1 MNDIQTAFTDFSE
14 MLKNALHEKL
24 DPSVESF
31 IDMVAPDGVMEFPY
45 APEGAVKKI
54 EGSEALAKYLL
65 SVSEVISIGEISKPT
80 VHQTLDQNVVILEFE
95 CAGHGLKTGR
105 AYNQR
110 YISVITLK
118 NGKIQRY
125 LDYWNPII
133 ALEAI
138 GDLSSLTQ
146 SEGDSK

>member
-1 MNDIQTAFTDFSE
+1 MNDIQTAFTDFSG
-14 MLKNALHEKL
+14 MLKNALGEKL
-24 DPSVESF
+24 DPSAESF
-31 IDMVAPDGVMEFPY
+31 IDMVARDGVMEFPY

-65 SVSEVISIGEISKPT
+65 SVSEVISIGEISNPT
-80 VHQTLDQNVVILEFE
+80 VHHTQDPNVVIIEFE
-95 CAGHGLKTGR
+95 CAGRGLKTGR

-118 NGKIQRY
+118 NGKIQKY

-133 ALEAI
+133 ALDAI
-138 GDLSSLTQ
+138 GDLSSPTQ
-146 SEGDSK
+146 SEGDKK